1 MSAQGRLDNPRPLA
15 KATASSSAK
24 EAAAMPMV
32 RHENDDSQ
40 VAVSALCPACGREP
54 AAMLRQL
61 YAERQEAWRAG
72 VLEGFET
79 GWTQGLGARVER
91 GAA

>member
-1 MSAQGRLDNPRPLA
+1 
-15 KATASSSAK
+15 
-24 EAAAMPMV
+24 MPTV
-32 RHENDDSQ
+32 RHGNDDSQ
-40 VAVSALCPACGREP
+40 VAASGLCPASGREP

-79 GWTQGLGARVER
+79 GWTQGLGARIER
-91 GAA
+91 RAA